1 MIHVQ
6 DIMSRPVVTC
16 RASDSLDVAAR
27 LMWECDCGLVVV
39 IGDEQQVA
47 GVVTDRDICVA
58 TWSRGTAPNGLLV
71 RDAMT
76 TPVFSC
82 QQNELLERALSS
94 MAIHQLRRL
103 PVIDDSGAPV
113 GLLSVNNVTRFV
125 ATVPDATLQQ
135 QLVAVLAAISQPRL
149 GEASHPPIPAV
160 VRTSGDRA
168 REQMAS

>member
-16 RASDSLDVAAR
+16 RAGDSLDVPAR

-39 IGDEQQVA
+39 IGDDQRLA
-47 GVVTDRDICVA
+47 GVVTDRDICIA
-58 TWSRGTAPNGLLV
+58 TWSRGTAPQALLA

-76 TPVFSC
+76 NPVFSC
-82 QQNELLERALSS
+82 QQNEPLEVVLSS
-94 MAIHQLRRL
+94 MALHQVRRL
-103 PVIDDSGAPV
+103 PVIDGSGAPV

-125 ATVPDATLQQ
+125 ATAPDAKLQQ
-135 QLVAVLAAISQPRL
+135 QLVAVLAAISQPRF
-149 GEASHPPIPAV
+149 GEASAPPIPAV
-160 VRTSGDRA
+160 VRPSSSRA